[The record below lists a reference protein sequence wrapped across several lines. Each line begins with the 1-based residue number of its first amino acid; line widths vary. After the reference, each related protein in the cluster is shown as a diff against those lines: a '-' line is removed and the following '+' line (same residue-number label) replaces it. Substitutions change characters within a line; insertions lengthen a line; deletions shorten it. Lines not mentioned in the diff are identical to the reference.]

1 MHGVWCIHADL
12 NDVHSREAIRREN
25 AGDVAFAYAAPPCR
39 DLSRV
44 GMRWW
49 KRKKEANPNFQS
61 EAIRRVRDAYTLL
74 EDFDAPF
81 FVIGSANSV
90 LDARWRLRDA
100 TFQPHEFGAYLDA
113 ATPHPLHAAVVPK
126 RDAYT
131 QKQALW
137 TGGGFRVPPRRAVPP
152 TYKLVKKKGVKRHIS
167 PMASWKARAARRGV
181 PYGFAT
187 AVHARMGGAR

>member
-1 MHGVWCIHADL
+1 MRAAHA
-12 NDVHSREAIRREN
+12 
-25 AGDVAFAYAAPPCR
+25 
-39 DLSRV
+39 
-44 GMRWW
+44 
-49 KRKKEANPNFQS
+49 
-61 EAIRRVRDAYTLL
+61 LL
-74 EDFDAPF
+74 EAFGAPF

-90 LDARWRLRDA
+90 LDARWRPRDA
-100 TFQPHEFGAYLDA
+100 TFQPHEFGGYLDA

-152 TYKLVKKKGVKRHIS
+152 TYRLVKKRGVRRRIS

-181 PYGFAT
+181 PYAFAT
-187 AVHARMGGAR
+187 AVHARLGGAR